1 MTSVEMTSLTRNV
14 DRKVYT
20 PLDETKPAAA
30 DRALVDMIV
39 SLKDLVD
46 RNLLANKD
54 VDSTT
59 DSLTLLLSINGVLRD
74 AREAIESLV
83 DKQSTDKWVISFDA
97 ETYAK
102 KLMYAEKQFDELL
115 EDAVKAD
122 VAELLVQLIRHGLH
136 DEASLVLL
144 YELTAGGSVAVQNAL
159 YYAIVDAQ
167 PAVLAYLLTH
177 LENDSANIVAILQ
190 QLCVYH
196 HSQWQALMR
205 VPAGPD
211 RPSFLNFIL
220 ANIAAVSAKS
230 DVAHVI
236 SWLDFLCETCQGPSV
251 ENQLHIASSDQA
263 VAVVRDIVLDVIAFD
278 SASDAQTIRVQ
289 RSAAEVLLTLM
300 EGRVD
305 GDVHVRLAALF
316 PVAAVV
322 DKLQL
327 HYRAIQHKLYS
338 PSRRSLMQHTLSL
351 TKSLL
356 HSSSKDELQRHLREF
371 RAAINLLRI
380 VTHVLHDKTTDADA
394 TEAAAFETFRTAWHD
409 ALANGKVHTAVRFF
423 QDQLVSIE
431 VARNGATFTSYF
443 LRPAT
448 AQYFNETLQTKLI
461 DEMDI
466 GSEGALDVLTSEVAK
481 SVNLLDVEEELAVI
495 QGLNKTPFYSIMN
508 KWHVWLRK
516 NMLRL
521 CFYINFVM
529 LLCVRVDNST
539 MVDIHQ
545 ANMRSGL
552 WVVGALGFV
561 LLGFCAVLWLYHVLT
576 TFCFNYCKQ
585 HVSPLKL
592 SFTTSAEY
600 WTNTLHA
607 FAPFAVYLEFFV
619 AIFVVIFYMDMVT
632 TTTKIL
638 AAGSFLW
645 LFGAFLQG
653 VRHASGLF
661 RFTVNTDKAAASN
674 VVLNFVSF
682 WYNVV
687 YDTLLSGS
695 VITFGAYTLCA
706 ICGLG
711 LSIPAVTQYFDAGPW
726 GLMFFGFPLVDI
738 LATNEQLRFIVRDD
752 YDDENLLG
760 RVATAMHSNMGKLGV
775 TAVFGAIMIYIFSLV
790 GFFLLQ
796 AELESEDHTV
806 SHCSTL
812 LQCYTTYIRYGL
824 LSGGGIGDYISS
836 TLNHELEFDNPERY
850 FERLVYDMA
859 FFVVV
864 ITLFLNMI
872 QGIIIDAFTSVREQT
887 ETKAA
892 LKRER
897 CLVCNRSRSAIELE
911 GVESGLLNNFA
922 RHTQDEHNFFHY
934 FYYIQHVTAK
944 DPKDLNGIESYVVDK
959 LKTQDMTWIPRV

>member
-46 RNLLANKD
+46 RDLLANKD

-102 KLMYAEKQFDELL
+102 KLMYAEKQFEELL

-159 YYAIVDAQ
+159 YYAIIDAQ

-481 SVNLLDVEEELAVI
+481 SVHVLDVEEELAVI

-674 VVLNFVSF
+674 VVLNFASF

-760 RVATAMHSNMGKLGV
+760 RVAKGM
-775 TAVFGAIMIYIFSLV
+775 
-790 GFFLLQ
+790 
-796 AELESEDHTV
+796 
-806 SHCSTL
+806 
-812 LQCYTTYIRYGL
+812 
-824 LSGGGIGDYISS
+824 
-836 TLNHELEFDNPERY
+836 
-850 FERLVYDMA
+850 
-859 FFVVV
+859 
-864 ITLFLNMI
+864 
-872 QGIIIDAFTSVREQT
+872 
-887 ETKAA
+887 
-892 LKRER
+892 
-897 CLVCNRSRSAIELE
+897 
-911 GVESGLLNNFA
+911 
-922 RHTQDEHNFFHY
+922 
-934 FYYIQHVTAK
+934 
-944 DPKDLNGIESYVVDK
+944 
-959 LKTQDMTWIPRV
+959 

>member
-59 DSLTLLLSINGVLRD
+59 DTLTLLLSINGVLRD

-122 VAELLVQLIRHGLH
+122 VAELLVQLIRHSLH

-159 YYAIVDAQ
+159 YYAIIDAQ

-263 VAVVRDIVLDVIAFD
+263 IAVVRDIVLDVIAFD

-481 SVNLLDVEEELAVI
+481 SVHVLDVEEELAVI

-934 FYYIQHVTAK
+934 FFYIQHVTAK

>member
-1 MTSVEMTSLTRNV
+1 MKSLARSV

-20 PLDETKPAAA
+20 PLEGVANGTNAAVMD
-30 DRALVDMIV
+30 DRPLVDIIAA
-39 SLKDLVD
+39 LKNALDRERGNKDL
-46 RNLLANKD
+46 
-54 VDSTT
+54 DSI
-59 DSLTLLLSINGVLRD
+59 DSLTHLLSVNRVLRD
-74 AREAIESLV
+74 TREDIESLV
-83 DKQSTDKWVISFDA
+83 GKQSTDKWVISFDA

-115 EDAVKAD
+115 NDAVKAD
-122 VAELLVQLIRHGLH
+122 VAEILVCLINQGIH

-159 YYAIVDAQ
+159 YYATADAQ
-167 PAVLAYLLTH
+167 AAVLAFLMGH
-177 LENDSANIVAILQ
+177 LEKGSANIIKILQ

-196 HSQWQALMR
+196 HTQWQALMR
-205 VPAGPD
+205 IPATATSA
-211 RPSFLNFIL
+211 SFLDVIL
-220 ANIAAVSAKS
+220 AKVGAISTEIADS
-230 DVAHVI
+230 DVAQVI
-236 SWLDFLCETCQGPSV
+236 TWLNFLCEACQGPCL
-251 ENQLHIASSDQA
+251 ENQLHVASSDA
-263 VAVVRDIVLDVIAFD
+263 VAVIRDIVLDEIMLD
-278 SASDAQTIRVQ
+278 ASTSEAVQIQVQ

-305 GDVHVRLAALF
+305 GDVHARLVVLF
-316 PVAAVV
+316 PVSAVV
-322 DKLQL
+322 DRLQR
-327 HYRAIQHKLYS
+327 HYRTVQDKVYS

-356 HSSSKDELQRHLREF
+356 HSDSKDELQRHVREF
-371 RAAINLLRI
+371 QAAINVLRL
-380 VTHVLHDKTTDADA
+380 VTHLLHDKQTSSNDNASVDTSAFDA
-394 TEAAAFETFRTAWHD
+394 FRAQWKEM
-409 ALANGKVHTAVRFF
+409 LASARVHTAISFF
-423 QDQLVSIE
+423 QNQLISIE
-431 VARNGATFTSYF
+431 IARHGTTFTSYF
-443 LRPAT
+443 LRPKT
-448 AQYFNETLQTKLI
+448 AQYFNETLKTKLI

-481 SVNLLDVEEELAVI
+481 DVEEELAVI
-495 QGLNKTPFYSIMN
+495 QALNKTPFYSIMN
-508 KWHVWLRK
+508 KWNVWLRK

-529 LLCVRVDNST
+529 LLSVRVDNST
-539 MVDIHQ
+539 MVDIQQ

-552 WVVGALGFV
+552 WVVGVLGFI
-561 LLGFCAVLWLYHVLT
+561 LFGFCAVLWLYHVLT

-585 HVSPLKL
+585 HVSSLKL
-592 SFTTSAEY
+592 SFTTTADY
-600 WTNTLHA
+600 WANTLQA
-607 FAPFAVYLEFFV
+607 FGPVVMVEFFV

-638 AAGSFLW
+638 GGLSALW

-653 VRHASGLF
+653 VRHASGLY
-661 RFTVNTDKAAASN
+661 RFTVNEDNGAASN

-682 WYNVV
+682 WYNVL

-711 LSIPAVTQYFDAGPW
+711 LSVPAVTQYFDAGPW

-738 LATNEQLRFIVRDD
+738 LATNEQLRFI
-752 YDDENLLG
+752 
-760 RVATAMHSNMGKLGV
+760 ATAMHSNMGKLGV
-775 TAVFGAIMIYIFSLV
+775 TAVFGAIVIYIFSLV

-796 AELESEDHTV
+796 AELENEDHTV

-859 FFVVV
+859 FYVVV

-887 ETKAA
+887 ETKAM
-892 LKRER
+892 LQRER
-897 CLVCNRSRSAIELE
+897 CLVCNRSRNAIELD
-911 GVESGLLNNFA
+911 GVDNGQLNNFS
-922 RHTQDEHNFFHY
+922 RHTTDEHNFFHY
-934 FYYIQHVTAK
+934 FFYIQHVTAK
-944 DPKDLNGIESYVVDK
+944 DPKELNGIESYVVDK
-959 LKTQDMTWIPRV
+959 LKSQDMTWIPRV